1 VSTMR
6 DRSGDGIRM
15 NSYRW
20 LDKAWLI
27 LNAALLFAGG
37 AVFIFWLY
45 AMTFLVAPRLYF
57 LFTHG

>member
-1 VSTMR
+1 
-6 DRSGDGIRM
+6 M